1 MKKRITQLKEKWQIR
16 GGASHLFQIA
26 FNDINELIEMN
37 NSLCIMLK
45 NSKEDVQQKE
55 QYFLPY
61 TNRIEKLKNE
71 IFSLKDKCKDQEWR
85 LNNQSETI
93 GKYQEKVKELKKT
106 IIIHL

>member
-1 MKKRITQLKEKWQIR
+1 V
-16 GGASHLFQIA
+16 
-26 FNDINELIEMN
+26 N
-37 NSLCIMLK
+37 
-45 NSKEDVQQKE
+45 
-55 QYFLPY
+55 
-61 TNRIEKLKNE
+61 NE